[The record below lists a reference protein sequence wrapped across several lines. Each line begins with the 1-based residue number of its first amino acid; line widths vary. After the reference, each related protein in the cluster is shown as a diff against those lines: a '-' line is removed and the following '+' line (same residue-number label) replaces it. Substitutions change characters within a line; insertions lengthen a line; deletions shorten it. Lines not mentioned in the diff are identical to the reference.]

1 MLVKNLL
8 SVFILLSTII
18 VNKNYISNKID
29 VRKNIIFRSLKFNK
43 IILELRGG
51 GKKRKKKNFTKPKKN
66 KHIKKK
72 VTLRY
77 LNYYSITEGKVR
89 KLKKISPESPG
100 CFMAEHID
108 RLTCGKS
115 GLTFTRT

>member
-1 MLVKNLL
+1 MFVKNLFFL
-8 SVFILLSTII
+8 FILLSTII
-18 VNKNYISNKID
+18 VDKNFISNKFD
-29 VRKNIIFRSLKFNK
+29 LLRNENFMSLNSKK

-72 VTLRY
+72 KTLRY
-77 LNYYSITEGKVR
+77 LNYYYVKEGKVQ
-89 KLKKISPESPG
+89 KIKKTSPESPG

-115 GLTFTRT
+115 GLTFTRS

>member
-1 MLVKNLL
+1 MFVNNLL
-8 SVFILLSTII
+8 SFFISLSIII
-18 VNKNYISNKID
+18 VRKKFISNKIEFN
-29 VRKNIIFRSLKFNK
+29 KNKNSIYLNSHK

-66 KHIKKK
+66 KHTKKK

-77 LNYYSITEGKVR
+77 LNYYSVKEGKIQ
-89 KLKKISPESPG
+89 KLKKTSPESPG
-100 CFMAEHID
+100 CFMAEHLD

-115 GLTFTRT
+115 GLTFIRT

>member
-1 MLVKNLL
+1 MFVKNLL
-8 SVFILLSTII
+8 FVFVLLST
-18 VNKNYISNKID
+18 VVDKNFISNKID
-29 VRKNIIFRSLKFNK
+29 LRKNKNFTSLSVKKF
-43 IILELRGG
+43 ILELRGG

-72 VTLRY
+72 ITLRY
-77 LNYYSITEGKVR
+77 LNYYSVTEGKAQ
-89 KLKKISPESPG
+89 KIKKTSPESPG

-115 GLTFTRT
+115 GLTFTRS